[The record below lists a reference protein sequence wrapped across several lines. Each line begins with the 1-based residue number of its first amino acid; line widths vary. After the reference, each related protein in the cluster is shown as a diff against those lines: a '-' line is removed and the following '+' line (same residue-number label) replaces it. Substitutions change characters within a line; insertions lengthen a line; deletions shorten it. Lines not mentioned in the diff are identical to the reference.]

1 MRNLGMR
8 STLVA
13 VSFLFMGLAALLGG
27 LYVEVELRG
36 VLMQRAQANVEGH
49 ANSLREILEREGALA
64 DKISLVDAM
73 AKSAGFAYALYG
85 KEDQKLASFST
96 ASQHASLPASSL
108 GPVSDDHLQHQNL
121 PATVQR
127 TLRLRKGGEAARI
140 QVSLQTADVE
150 TILRQLHWA
159 LAVAALLALV
169 VTLFMTSLASKL
181 VTRTLRTLVVEAKAI
196 AEGTRQ
202 GRIHLDSFSDDLEN
216 LAGSVNKMAGA
227 LEDTV
232 RQLAEERD
240 RFQSV
245 LDGMRGGVVAFDA
258 NRNVTLANRAAR
270 KLFAWDHS
278 PVGKPAENVMPVP
291 ELLEA
296 LCDGGTHKHQLEFAW
311 HGEKKERRIVAH
323 VSPQAPGEGVV
334 LVFSDVTEMRRLE
347 SIRTDFVSNVSHELR
362 TPVSVIFASAE
373 ALVSGGLSDGAR
385 AERFAAAVYKNAD
398 RLSRLVSD
406 LLDLSRIES
415 GKYGDGADQIFVN
428 EVVERVV
435 EHLESVA
442 DTRGQTLTLQTE
454 PDLFVQGDEVALEQI
469 LSNLLDNALKYT
481 PETGHVEVRAKRER
495 GKIRLEVEDDGPG
508 VPDEH
513 KNRIFERFYRMD
525 AGRSREMGGTGLGL
539 SIVKHLVMTFDG
551 VVFVEDG
558 TPDGSRFVVMLP
570 ELIVD
575 ADPEMETMPRKGAAA

>member
-1 MRNLGMR
+1 MQNLGMR

-13 VSFLFMGLAALLGG
+13 VSLLFMGIAALVGG
-27 LYVEVELRG
+27 LYVEVELRS
-36 VLMQRAQANVEGH
+36 VLEKRVEESARSYAH
-49 ANSLREILEREGALA
+49 SLQKLAEREGPLA
-64 DKISLVDAM
+64 DKIPLMESLAQNAD
-73 AKSAGFAYALYG
+73 FAFVLYG
-85 KEDQKLASFST
+85 PDEQILASSPRVNAAPSSSALAGVSNAKPT
-96 ASQHASLPASSL
+96 ASPAEPAVQKTLILREGSAAS
-108 GPVSDDHLQHQNL
+108 
-121 PATVQR
+121 
-127 TLRLRKGGEAARI
+127 RL
-140 QVSLQTADVE
+140 QVSVPTKDVE
-150 TILRQLHWA
+150 SILSQLHWA
-159 LAVAALLALV
+159 LAVAVLLALL
-169 VTLFMTSLASKL
+169 VTLFMTGLASKL
-181 VTRTLRTLVVEAKAI
+181 VTRTLQTLVVETKAM
-196 AEGTRQ
+196 AEGTGS
-202 GRIHLDSFSDDLEN
+202 GRIHIDSLSDDLEN
-216 LAGSVNKMAGA
+216 LAGSVNKMAGE

-232 RQLAEERD
+232 RQLAAERD

-245 LDGMRGGVVAFDA
+245 LDGMRGGVVAFEA
-258 NRNVTLANRAAR
+258 NRKVALANRAAR
-270 KLFAWDHS
+270 KLFAWEKS
-278 PVGKPAENVMPVP
+278 PVGQRAEDVMPVP
-291 ELLEA
+291 ELLEV
-296 LCDGGTHKHQLEFAW
+296 LQDGGTHKHQLEFAW
-311 HGEKKERRIVAH
+311 QGENERRIVAH

-373 ALVSGGLSDGAR
+373 ALVSGGLSNAAR

-415 GKYGDGADQIFVN
+415 GKYGAGAGEILVN

-435 EHLESVA
+435 EHLEAVA
-442 DTRGQTLTLQTE
+442 DKRGQSLTLRTE

-558 TPDGSRFVVMLP
+558 TPGGSRFVVDLP
-570 ELIVD
+570 ELV
-575 ADPEMETMPRKGAAA
+575 ADSDSDSASRNEAAA

>member
-13 VSFLFMGLAALLGG
+13 VSFLFMGIAALAGG
-27 LYVEVELRG
+27 IYVEVELRG
-36 VLMQRAQANVEGH
+36 VLEKRAEANVSGYAH
-49 ANSLREILEREGALA
+49 SLRELVERDGALA
-64 DKISLVDAM
+64 EKIPLMQSM
-73 AKSAGFAYALYG
+73 AKNGGFSFSLYG
-85 KEDQKLASFST
+85 ADDEILAAFQAEPARSGSSSPGGISIPEST
-96 ASQHASLPASSL
+96 P
-108 GPVSDDHLQHQNL
+108 GNFPV
-121 PATVQR
+121 
-127 TLRLRKGGEAARI
+127 TLEQDLEMGKGGEAARLHVEM
-140 QVSLQTADVE
+140 QAADVE
-150 TILRQLHWA
+150 EIVSRLNWA
-159 LAVAALLALV
+159 LTVAALLALV
-169 VTLFMTSLASKL
+169 VILFMTSLASKL
-181 VTRTLRTLVVEAKAI
+181 ITRTLRTLVVEAKAI
-196 AEGTRQ
+196 AEGTGQ
-202 GRIHLDSFSDDLEN
+202 GRIHIDSLSDDLEN

-227 LEDTV
+227 LEETV

-258 NRNVTLANRAAR
+258 GRNVALANRAAR
-270 KLFAWDHS
+270 KLFAWEHS
-278 PVGKPAENVMPVP
+278 PVGKPAEDVMPVP
-291 ELLEA
+291 ELLDA
-296 LCDGGTHKHQLEFAW
+296 LKDGGTHKQQLEFAW
-311 HGEKKERRIVAH
+311 QGERERRIVAH
-323 VSPQAPGEGVV
+323 VSPQAPGEGIV
-334 LVFSDVTEMRRLE
+334 LVFTDVTEIRKLE

-415 GKYGDGADQIFVN
+415 GKYGAGADQIFVN

-435 EHLESVA
+435 EHLEAVA
-442 DTRGQTLTLQTE
+442 DKRGQSLTLHTE

-469 LSNLLDNALKYT
+469 LSNLLDNAIKYT
-481 PETGHVEVRAKRER
+481 PETGHVEVRARRER

-551 VVFVEDG
+551 IVFVEDG
-558 TPDGSRFVVMLP
+558 MPGGSRFVVMLP
-570 ELIVD
+570 ELVLD
-575 ADPEMETMPRKGAAA
+575 AGPIRESAPRKGAAA